1 MLVGVKIPLCIRIT
15 KPIAPMDLFFLIA
28 KIVTVA
34 FFLVMFLRN
43 DKVVW
48 GVGLL
53 TVTSAILLDTFLG
66 TFGREEMI
74 QQLGFFF
81 YILAGALFAGATFW
95 LWGVLRPYTK
105 SKPTDHV
112 QDESLETDSSAPV
125 EIISTVE
132 PVEDELEE
140 VEYPA
145 LFKSVRDKFDSDQV
159 ADLSFDMGYFAELES
174 PSSKDKDELLLLTV
188 DKATN
193 EDRTDELKLAI
204 KRIETPLPPE
214 HLPRLEKIQL
224 NSPPTVLRQYMVS
237 TFSSSDL
244 EQFSTD
250 LGFNW
255 ASLQEET
262 LNAQARGLLLFAEDS
277 SRKSDLIE
285 LLREYDRNAPP
296 A

>member
-1 MLVGVKIPLCIRIT
+1 
-15 KPIAPMDLFFLIA
+15 MDLFFLIA

-34 FFLVMFLRN
+34 FFLVMFLRS

-105 SKPTDHV
+105 SKPPDHV
-112 QDESLETDSSAPV
+112 QDDSLETDSSAPV
-125 EIISTVE
+125 EIISPVE
-132 PVEDELEE
+132 PVEDELEKA
-140 VEYPA
+140 EYPV
-145 LFKSVRDKFDSDQV
+145 LFISVRDKFNSDQV
-159 ADLSFDMGYFAELES
+159 ADLSFDMGYFAELEA

-188 DKATN
+188 DKAAN

-204 KRIETPLPPE
+204 ERIETPLPPE
-214 HLPRLEKIQL
+214 HLPRLEKIQS
-224 NSPPTVLRQYMVS
+224 NSPPTVLRQYMVG

-255 ASLQEET
+255 ASLQDET

-296 A
+296 AELDVSSS

>member
-1 MLVGVKIPLCIRIT
+1 
-15 KPIAPMDLFFLIA
+15 MDLFFLIA

-95 LWGVLRPYTK
+95 LWGVLGPYTK
-105 SKPTDHV
+105 SKPPDHV
-112 QDESLETDSSAPV
+112 QDDSLETDSNAPV
-125 EIISTVE
+125 EIISSVE

-140 VEYPA
+140 AEYPA
-145 LFKSVRDKFDSDQV
+145 LFKSVREKFDSDQV
-159 ADLSFDMGYFAELES
+159 ADLSFDMGYFAELEA

-188 DKATN
+188 DKAAN

-204 KRIETPLPPE
+204 ERIETPLPPE
-214 HLPRLEKIQL
+214 HLPRLEKIQS
-224 NSPPTVLRQYMVS
+224 NSPPTVLRQYMVG
-237 TFSSSDL
+237 TFSSSEL
-244 EQFSTD
+244 EQFTTD
-250 LGFNW
+250 LDFNW
-255 ASLQEET
+255 ESLQDET

-285 LLREYDRNAPP
+285 LLREYDQNAPP
-296 A
+296 AELDVSSS

>member
-125 EIISTVE
+125 EIIATVE